1 MSFKYWHFAI
11 QFGTSCVFCWKESCI
26 STIGFNSN
34 SYPSWPAIVMFWY
47 CCDNFWKYLPR
58 IASTDTCSFI
68 VIFSFLGTSLAL
80 RLKDIDV
87 PPHRVVGEKARLV
100 CKFDMEGD
108 ILYSVKWYKD
118 DLEFYRFVPNDRP
131 KLQVFPQKGIHVDVS
146 KMFIQN
152 YFKEYNSCSR
162 YLKDRIYF

>member
-1 MSFKYWHFAI
+1 MIIELLPQILDHSFLCF
-11 QFGTSCVFCWKESCI
+11 
-26 STIGFNSN
+26 
-34 SYPSWPAIVMFWY
+34 
-47 CCDNFWKYLPR
+47 
-58 IASTDTCSFI
+58 
-68 VIFSFLGTSLAL
+68 FLGTSLAL

-146 KMFIQN
+146 SFIASDQAPPTGAVL
-152 YFKEYNSCSR
+152 F
-162 YLKDRIYF
+162 

>member
-1 MSFKYWHFAI
+1 MLI
-11 QFGTSCVFCWKESCI
+11 LCL
-26 STIGFNSN
+26 
-34 SYPSWPAIVMFWY
+34 MF
-47 CCDNFWKYLPR
+47 F
-58 IASTDTCSFI
+58 T
-68 VIFSFLGTSLAL
+68 GTSLAL

-87 PPHRVVGEKARLV
+87 PAHRLVGNTARLV

-146 KMFIQN
+146 KYY
-152 YFKEYNSCSR
+152 YFVKVYCCLFYATR
-162 YLKDRIYF
+162 YVF

>member
-11 QFGTSCVFCWKESCI
+11 QFGTSYVFCWKESCI
-26 STIGFNSN
+26 STILAYNCYVLILLRQLSFEN
-34 SYPSWPAIVMFWY
+34 I
-47 CCDNFWKYLPR
+47 YLVLFPQ
-58 IASTDTCSFI
+58 ILDHSLLSSF
-68 VIFSFLGTSLAL
+68 FLGTSLAL

-146 KMFIQN
+146 KI
-152 YFKEYNSCSR
+152 S
-162 YLKDRIYF
+162 I

>member
-1 MSFKYWHFAI
+1 MTFCNTIWYNLCFLLEGKLHFYNRAQFKLLSILTYNCYILIMLRQLLKIF
-11 QFGTSCVFCWKESCI
+11 TSYYF
-26 STIGFNSN
+26 
-34 SYPSWPAIVMFWY
+34 
-47 CCDNFWKYLPR
+47 
-58 IASTDTCSFI
+58 STDTCSFI
-68 VIFSFLGTSLAL
+68 VIFFFLGTSLAL

-146 KMFIQN
+146 KIFIQN
-152 YFKEYNSCSR
+152 YFKGYNSCSH
-162 YLKDRIYF
+162 YL

>member
-1 MSFKYWHFAI
+1 MAYNCYVLILLRQFLKIFTSYFPQMIHHSLLSSF
-11 QFGTSCVFCWKESCI
+11 
-26 STIGFNSN
+26 
-34 SYPSWPAIVMFWY
+34 
-47 CCDNFWKYLPR
+47 
-58 IASTDTCSFI
+58 
-68 VIFSFLGTSLAL
+68 FLGTSLAL

-146 KMFIQN
+146 KIFIQN
-152 YFKEYNSCSR
+152 YF
-162 YLKDRIYF
+162 